1 MAGASAATWVRESR
15 ILMGVIGRPHGVRGL
30 VRVTS
35 YADDLTA
42 YGPLS
47 DAQGRRFVLRWRGEG
62 VAEVAEL
69 VGGAEVKVGDRSSA
83 ETLTNT
89 RLYVDRAE
97 LPEPEEDEF
106 YLADLIGL
114 AAVGV
119 DGVDLGTVSA
129 VHDYGAGASV
139 EIACKERPPL
149 LVPFTRACVPE
160 VDVRR
165 GRVLVVPPEEIEAPT
180 SWPGLATAQD
190 VDDRAKPG
198 HDGVR

>member
-1 MAGASAATWVRESR
+1 MAGSSPATWVPKSR

-47 DAQGRRFVLRWRGEG
+47 DAQGRGYVLRSRGEG

-69 VGGAEVKVGDRSSA
+69 VGGGELKVADRTGAEK
-83 ETLTNT
+83 LTNT
-89 RLYVDRAE
+89 RLYVDRAQ

-114 AAVGV
+114 HAFDA
-119 DGVDLGTVSA
+119 DGVRLGTISA
-129 VHDYGAGASV
+129 VHDYGAG
-139 EIACKERPPL
+139 
-149 LVPFTRACVPE
+149 
-160 VDVRR
+160 
-165 GRVLVVPPEEIEAPT
+165 
-180 SWPGLATAQD
+180 
-190 VDDRAKPG
+190 
-198 HDGVR
+198 